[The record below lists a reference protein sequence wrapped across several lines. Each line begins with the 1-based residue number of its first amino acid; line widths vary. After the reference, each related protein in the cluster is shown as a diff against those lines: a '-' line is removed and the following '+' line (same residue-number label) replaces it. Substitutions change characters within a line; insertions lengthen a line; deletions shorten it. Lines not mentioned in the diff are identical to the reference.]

1 MRIFKIWV
9 EHIQELEIDGIKQS
23 SRFWGGSNVS
33 EADALEK
40 AKHKSIKAQK
50 IIDGEVEREEHYVVD
65 IMEEIVDKIDDDNI
79 ITRNRYGALVLNS
92 SKMLFIDIDTHRKSF
107 FDELFRTK
115 LSQKELMQ
123 KRIERKVRRSRY
135 ADLGFRLYETF
146 KGYRLLVTNKD
157 FDPQSVESKR
167 MMKDFNADYLYE
179 ALCRRQNCYRARLTP
194 KPYRIK
200 QKKIRVNYPKR
211 SLEEQENLNSW
222 IRDYDDKSSKY
233 STCRLVKEFG
243 NVEMNQIIAFHDKWT
258 KVKWSKKLA

>member
-9 EHIQELEIDGIKQS
+9 EHIQELEIDGIKQP
-23 SRFWGGSNVS
+23 SRFWGGSNIS

-40 AKHKSIKAQK
+40 AKRKSIKAQK
-50 IIDGEVEREEHYVVD
+50 IINGEEERDEHYVVD

-92 SKMLFIDIDTHRKSF
+92 SKMLFIDIDTHVKSL
-107 FDELFRTK
+107 FDVLFREK
-115 LSQKELMQ
+115 LSRKELMLR
-123 KRIERKVRRSRY
+123 RIERKVRKARY
-135 ADLGFRLYETF
+135 SNLGFRLYETF

-157 FDPQSVESKR
+157 FAPQSAESRR
-167 MMKDFNADYLYE
+167 MMKDFKADWLYE
-179 ALCRRQNCYRARLTP
+179 RLCVKQNCYRARLTP
-194 KPYRIK
+194 KPYRVK
-200 QKKIRVNYPKR
+200 QKKIRVTYPKR

-243 NVEMNQIIAFHDKWT
+243 NVEMNQIIAYHDKWT